1 MREFEERGEQM
12 GQRSMVKDAF
22 RFAEELGIELNI
34 EHFLTVKTE
43 LRNCQVER
51 LEKEV
56 RNQRWQGSLVTATL
70 QDEKVSGSGCFWW
83 LTEWKSSP
91 THKITGMFEL

>member
-1 MREFEERGEQM
+1 MQEFEERGEQM

-22 RFAEELGIELNI
+22 RFAKELSIELNI
-34 EHFLTVKTE
+34 EPFRTVKTE

-51 LEKEV
+51 LEEEV

-70 QDEKVSGSGCFWW
+70 QYEKVSGSGCFWW
-83 LTEWKSSP
+83 LTELKSSP
-91 THKITGMFEL
+91 THTITGMFEL